1 MDEKF
6 ALVEQ
11 ISTDATGK
19 AGPHVIMN
27 GLNNAELNE
36 IVITKDRDKTQTELA
51 QQKFFELSKGYL
63 TSNPFLK
70 LAMTHNQSKG
80 CKNGR

>member
-1 MDEKF
+1 MEEKF

-27 GLNNAELNE
+27 GITNAELNE
-36 IVITKDRDKTQTELA
+36 IVITKHRVKTQTELA
-51 QQKFFELSKGYL
+51 SRKFLSYRKV
-63 TSNPFLK
+63 T
-70 LAMTHNQSKG
+70 
-80 CKNGR
+80 